1 MIVVV
6 MTILY
11 SRIMRLDL
19 LEMYIEISTLS
30 AKVENPT
37 LEQIQKN
44 LKRYFDI
51 DISIEELQSFYLPET
66 QDRLAQMK
74 SWGMNY

>member
-1 MIVVV
+1 

-19 LEMYIEISTLS
+19 LEMYIELSTLS

-37 LEQIQKN
+37 LEQTQEN
-44 LKRYFDI
+44 LKKYFDI

>member
-1 MIVVV
+1 
-6 MTILY
+6 
-11 SRIMRLDL
+11 MRLDL

-30 AKVENPT
+30 AKVESPT
-37 LEQIQKN
+37 LEQIQEN
-44 LKRYFDI
+44 LKKYFDI

-74 SWGMNY
+74 SWGINY

>member
-1 MIVVV
+1 
-6 MTILY
+6 
-11 SRIMRLDL
+11 MRLDL

>member
-1 MIVVV
+1 
-6 MTILY
+6 
-11 SRIMRLDL
+11 MRLDL
-19 LEMYIEISTLS
+19 LEMYIELSTLS

-37 LEQIQKN
+37 LEQTQKN
-44 LKRYFDI
+44 LKKYFDI

>member
-1 MIVVV
+1 
-6 MTILY
+6 
-11 SRIMRLDL
+11 MRLDL

-37 LEQIQKN
+37 LEQTQEN
-44 LKRYFDI
+44 LKKYFDI

>member
-1 MIVVV
+1 MTVVV
-6 MTILY
+6 MIILY

-19 LEMYIEISTLS
+19 LEMYIELSTLS
-30 AKVENPT
+30 AKVESPT
-37 LEQIQKN
+37 LEQIQEN
-44 LKRYFDI
+44 LKKYFDI

-74 SWGMNY
+74 SWGINY

>member
-1 MIVVV
+1 
-6 MTILY
+6 
-11 SRIMRLDL
+11 MRLDL
-19 LEMYIEISTLS
+19 LEMYIELSTLS

-37 LEQIQKN
+37 LEQTQEN
-44 LKRYFDI
+44 LKKYFDI

>member
-6 MTILY
+6 MIILY

-19 LEMYIEISTLS
+19 LEMYIELSTLS

-37 LEQIQKN
+37 LEQTQKN
-44 LKRYFDI
+44 LKKYFDI